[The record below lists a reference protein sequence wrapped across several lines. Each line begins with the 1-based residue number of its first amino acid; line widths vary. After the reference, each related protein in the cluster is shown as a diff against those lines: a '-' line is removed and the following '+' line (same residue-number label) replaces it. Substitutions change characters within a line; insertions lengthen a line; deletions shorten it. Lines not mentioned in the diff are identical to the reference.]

1 MRLTTAAALLAASL
15 GAAAQ
20 APAPQTQPQLSR
32 PESIT
37 LRAAQRLQAGDLQ
50 GALADANIAIA
61 RDSQSSGAYALRGT
75 IRMTTGDR
83 PGALADMSRAIE
95 LAPNVNGIEIVYTNR
110 ANLHWLEGRNKE
122 AMSDVEHALRL
133 KPEMALALHVRARIK
148 GDEGDLDGALV
159 DLDKAIR
166 VEPKM
171 MPAYMAR
178 AAVNMQAGRLQ
189 EALSDYKTL
198 MWSLPND
205 SDVVAS
211 HGIVRGMLG
220 ETAPAMNDL
229 LKARAMNR
237 LSVSDQDRGTASSPA
252 KRLDQYLEMNP
263 NDGRARIMRAVLSI
277 MNGHE
282 DRGLRELEGAVQ
294 VDAKLRPDADAV
306 RSRMQPR

>member
-1 MRLTTAAALLAASL
+1 
-15 GAAAQ
+15 
-20 APAPQTQPQLSR
+20 
-32 PESIT
+32 
-37 LRAAQRLQAGDLQ
+37 
-50 GALADANIAIA
+50 
-61 RDSQSSGAYALRGT
+61 
-75 IRMTTGDR
+75 
-83 PGALADMSRAIE
+83 
-95 LAPNVNGIEIVYTNR
+95 
-110 ANLHWLEGRNKE
+110 
-122 AMSDVEHALRL
+122 
-133 KPEMALALHVRARIK
+133 
-148 GDEGDLDGALV
+148 
-159 DLDKAIR
+159 
-166 VEPKM
+166 M

-237 LSVSDQDRGTASSPA
+237 VSVSDQERGAASSPV

-263 NDGRARIMRAVLSI
+263 NDGRARIMRAILSI